1 MEDTDTQCMYRRI
14 ILYKYDK
21 TQHCAGA
28 LETKG
33 RKKHRLDQF
42 NDTLITVDV
51 QRLADHDSGLY
62 ADTLLDRKHESH
74 AHRSHSQTSDLDQR
88 RNDALTEG
96 GEMIRCVN
104 RDQTSHTDRAG
115 RCEQRVNGSYRYAVP
130 YRYGRSRIRAPRMI
144 TVAKPRVIR
153 RPGGCFLNPFMKFSN
168 IVFIFLCP
176 CCLTNH
182 FLLCSRKNSISVFA
196 VLFEQD
202 Q

>member
-1 MEDTDTQCMYRRI
+1 NVADYQESQTAENDQDTGDHIQKHIIPVRDQVLKSSQNIEARVVKGRDRMEDTDTQCMYRRI

-130 YRYGRSRIRAPRMI
+130 YRYRQ
-144 TVAKPRVIR
+144 
-153 RPGGCFLNPFMKFSN
+153 
-168 IVFIFLCP
+168 
-176 CCLTNH
+176 
-182 FLLCSRKNSISVFA
+182 
-196 VLFEQD
+196 EQD
-202 Q
+202 QGSQNDH